1 MPSAYL
7 LINCKLGSDKEVID
21 RLKEIPVVIQV
32 YRVYGA
38 YDIIVRVAAGT
49 VEKLQQ
55 ALKSD
60 LKRLDNIV
68 STVTLVT
75 KEI

>member
-1 MPSAYL
+1 MPSAFL
-7 LINCKLGSDKEVID
+7 LINCKSGSDKEVIN
-21 RLKEIPVVIQV
+21 RVKEIPEVIQV

-60 LKRLDNIV
+60 LKRLDNIL

>member
-1 MPSAYL
+1 MPSAFL
-7 LINCKLGSDKEVID
+7 LINCKLGSDKEVIN
-21 RLKEIPVVIQV
+21 RVKEIPEVIQV

-38 YDIIVRVAAGT
+38 YDIIVGVAAGT

-60 LKRLDNIV
+60 LKRLDNIL